1 VNMNQLAHMALQ
13 HQGLCPTEDK
23 KYIQEDLGPQQS
35 QAGGVY
41 RPEQW
46 EDVGPRG
53 QRSNQHL
60 DNTGI
65 GMSCCPSYLHV
76 VPVMRSLSCM
86 ASWCSFVFQSCPC
99 PFSKCAKWISIC
111 GGQMLH
117 VHSPDGSTLGGK

>member
-1 VNMNQLAHMALQ
+1 MNQLAHMALQ

-23 KYIQEDLGPQQS
+23 KYIQEERGPQQP

-60 DNTGI
+60 VDNTGI
-65 GMSCCPSYLHV
+65 GMSCWLSYLHV
-76 VPVMRSLSCM
+76 VRVMKRLLCM
-86 ASWCSFVFQSCPC
+86 ASWCCFV
-99 PFSKCAKWISIC
+99 SKVVFFPLTSK
-111 GGQMLH
+111 
-117 VHSPDGSTLGGK
+117 